1 MDFAPVTVYL
11 AVVSFSRLVLVLLVV
26 CFSGC
31 GRFAARRMAQA
42 PNTYPAWL
50 APKAPVTL
58 EFSDKILRVFP
69 NQYVEIPAPQARIR
83 YRIVDPADYQF
94 QWTNHLDEAHGQLD
108 FSFTANISN
117 LAERT
122 NRWSEQPRGTV
133 VLLHGY
139 GVAGFAMLPWALYL
153 AQEGW
158 RCVLV
163 DLRGHGK
170 STGKQIYFTTQEV
183 RDMTALLDKLER
195 DDRVAKPVSVLG
207 DSYGAVLALRWKL
220 NDARLDKVIA
230 ISPYADLSS
239 AVMNISRQYASWV
252 PQFFIKAGLRKLP
265 GLLHVEPNELNPE
278 TWISAVSHNEPTTLF
293 VAGGAD
299 KIAPLAQVEQLYKL
313 SGPDNKLLVVPNA
326 AHEPLPFYLDN
337 LADPVIRWFSN
348 GAFGRTC

>member
-1 MDFAPVTVYL
+1 M
-11 AVVSFSRLVLVLLVV
+11 LVV
-26 CFSGC
+26 GLSGC

-42 PNTYPAWL
+42 PNTYPTWL

-58 EFSDKILRVFP
+58 EFSDKILRAFT
-69 NQYVEIPAPQARIR
+69 NEYVEIPWPAARIR
-83 YRIVDPADYQF
+83 YRVVDPADYQF
-94 QWTNHLDEAHGQLD
+94 EWTNHLDEAHGQLD
-108 FSFTANISN
+108 FSFTANIAY
-117 LAERT
+117 LADRT
-122 NRWSEQPRGTV
+122 NHWSSHPRGTI

-183 RDMTALLDKLER
+183 RDMTALLDKMEAEG
-195 DDRVAKPVSVLG
+195 RVAGPVSVLG

-220 NDARLDKVIA
+220 NDPRLHKVIA

-239 AVMNISRQYASWV
+239 AILNISRQYAGWI

-265 GLLHVEPNELNPE
+265 DLLHVKPDELNPE
-278 TWISAVSHNEPTTLF
+278 TWISTLRHNEPTTLF

-299 KIAPLAQVEQLYKL
+299 KIAPLKQVEQLHKL
-313 SGPDNKLLVVPNA
+313 SGPENRLLIIPNA

-337 LADPVIRWFSN
+337 LAQPVVRWFSEEGLAEN
-348 GAFGRTC
+348 GDLGVKLRSHFAGPP

>member
-1 MDFAPVTVYL
+1 M
-11 AVVSFSRLVLVLLVV
+11 LLVV
-26 CFSGC
+26 CLSGC

-42 PNTYPAWL
+42 PNTYPTWL

-58 EFSDKILRVFP
+58 EFSDKILRAFT

-94 QWTNHLDEAHGQLD
+94 HWTNHLDEAHGQLE
-108 FSFTANISN
+108 FGFTANITN
-117 LAERT
+117 LSQRT
-122 NRWSEQPRGTV
+122 NHWTARPRGTV

-170 STGKQIYFTTQEV
+170 STGRQIYFTTQEV
-183 RDMTALLDKLER
+183 RDMAVLLDKLER
-195 DDRVAKPVSVLG
+195 EDRAAAPISVLG

-220 NDARLDKVIA
+220 NDSRLDKVIA

-239 AVMNISRQYASWV
+239 AVLNVSRQYAGWV

-265 GLLHVEPNELNPE
+265 DLLHVEPKDLNPGE
-278 TWISAVSHNEPTTLF
+278 WIAALSQNQRSTLF
-293 VAGGAD
+293 IAGGAD
-299 KIAPLAQVEQLYKL
+299 KIAPLDQVEQLYKL
-313 SGPDNKLLVVPNA
+313 SGPENKLLVVPNA

-337 LADPVIRWFSN
+337 LAEPVLRWFSD
-348 GAFGRTC
+348 GALGEHGQRNEGPRSRFAGPP